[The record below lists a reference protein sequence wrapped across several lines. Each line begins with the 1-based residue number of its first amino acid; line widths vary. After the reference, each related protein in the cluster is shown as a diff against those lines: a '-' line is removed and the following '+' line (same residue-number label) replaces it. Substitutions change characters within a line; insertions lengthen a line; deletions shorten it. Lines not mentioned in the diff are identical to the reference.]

1 MSIQSG
7 EVSARPAGQS
17 VFTAHAE
24 RVQTAIRGNGAAR
37 SALVAS
43 WQRSVRLHGLK
54 PQNIGK
60 PQTVTAQEL
69 RQVQEYVEPL
79 THLAQP
85 VLDRLFLSVGGIGCC
100 VLLADHNAVPVERRG
115 AVADNDIFHEW
126 GLWTGAVWSEA
137 AEGTNGIGTCIVEQ
151 RAVTIHRDQ
160 HFHARN
166 AGLSCSVAPIHDHL
180 GRLVAVLDVS
190 SCRSDLTEAYAGLIF
205 TAVNDAARKIEAD
218 YFRYHYQSAGSN
230 VRIVLAPVAEHLPG
244 ALLAIDRDDMVI
256 GASRSA
262 RAALGLGEDGL
273 KDPIP
278 AVDFFGTLHE
288 RDTDM
293 AEAER
298 GVIIRAL
305 ARTDGKI
312 SLAAKILGMSRA
324 TLHRKLNRLQISR
337 K

>member
-7 EVSARPAGQS
+7 EISAAAGQS
-17 VFTAHAE
+17 VFSAHAE
-24 RVQTAIRGNGAAR
+24 RVHSAIRGNGAAR

-43 WQRSVRLHGLK
+43 WQRSARLHGLR
-54 PQNIGK
+54 PQDSGK
-60 PQTVTAQEL
+60 PQTITAQKL
-69 RQVQEYVEPL
+69 REVQEYVEPL

-100 VLLADHNAVPVERRG
+100 VLLADSDGVPVERRW
-115 AVADNDIFHEW
+115 AVADDDIFHEW
-126 GLWTGAVWSEA
+126 GLWIGAVWSEA
-137 AEGTNGIGTCIVEQ
+137 CEGTNGIGTCIVEQ

-180 GRLVAVLDVS
+180 GRLIAVLDVS

-205 TAVNDAARKIEAD
+205 AAVNDAARKIETD
-218 YFRYHYQSAGSN
+218 YFRYQFQKA
-230 VRIVLAPVAEHLPG
+230 RIVLAPVAEHNAG

-262 RAALGLGEDGL
+262 RVALGLRDDGL
-273 KDPIP
+273 KDPVP
-278 AVDFFGTLHE
+278 AADFFAAGCE
-288 RDTDM
+288 RDTDL

-298 GVIIRAL
+298 GVIVRAL
-305 ARTDGKI
+305 ARAEGKV

-324 TLHRKLNRLQISR
+324 TLHRKLNRLQIGR
-337 K
+337 PQI